1 LSIPLGARRFR
12 ASQPIGARRLGHFT
26 KITDERELRLALLAS
41 ASIPVF
47 FPPVEMANDWYVDG
61 GTGNHTPTREA
72 AYFLRYLEKTKL
84 GTPGEVYCIT
94 QDPPGAPFAH
104 KLKFSSS
111 EILKRTLEIY
121 HFVHTDP
128 IVRAWSRINDEVIRH
143 DQHIQDF
150 LAWLAGQGL
159 SQQQQENIEFELRK
173 HLGTLGGATARQHR
187 DLIEIEPST
196 DLGDTLDFDPE
207 RIKQTIIHGYKD
219 ALGVFKDRGK
229 IVVAEYDQLVN
240 QSPFTKL

>member
-128 IVRAWSRINDEVIRH
+128 IVRAWSRI
-143 DQHIQDF
+143 
-150 LAWLAGQGL
+150 
-159 SQQQQENIEFELRK
+159 
-173 HLGTLGGATARQHR
+173 
-187 DLIEIEPST
+187 
-196 DLGDTLDFDPE
+196 
-207 RIKQTIIHGYKD
+207 
-219 ALGVFKDRGK
+219 VFKDRGK